1 MNRKYMNVITATTIR
16 HLVATANAK
25 QVKQEEIVDI
35 KKLGENEYVLI
46 YFTDEE
52 PK

>member
-1 MNRKYMNVITATTIR
+1 MNVITATTIR
-16 HLVATANAK
+16 HLITTANAK

-35 KKLGENEYVLI
+35 KKLSENEYVLI

>member
-16 HLVATANAK
+16 HLIATANTK